1 MARSHRGADN
11 RKRPARPLPADPQR
25 CKPGFFGECRV
36 RDAQPRRDQSGR
48 IEREGKVGHH
58 AAINAIANVIYGP
71 PDGHA
76 LLIVL
81 RLQHGSPP
89 TALLA
94 HAMNARNPREDMRI
108 ASISAEFLG
117 PIRLATMHVRIR
129 VARAGRRMEMLEG
142 VLESDGREIVL
153 ARAWRIAVQ
162 RPERV
167 PRAASARDLVPG
179 LPSEWPASAWLQD
192 FGCGEA
198 FEWRFA

>member
-1 MARSHRGADN
+1 
-11 RKRPARPLPADPQR
+11 
-25 CKPGFFGECRV
+25 
-36 RDAQPRRDQSGR
+36 
-48 IEREGKVGHH
+48 
-58 AAINAIANVIYGP
+58 
-71 PDGHA
+71 
-76 LLIVL
+76 
-81 RLQHGSPP
+81 
-89 TALLA
+89 
-94 HAMNARNPREDMRI
+94 MNARNPREDMRI

-117 PIRLATMHVRIR
+117 PIPLATMHVRIR
-129 VARAGRRMEMLEG
+129 VARAGRRIEMLEG